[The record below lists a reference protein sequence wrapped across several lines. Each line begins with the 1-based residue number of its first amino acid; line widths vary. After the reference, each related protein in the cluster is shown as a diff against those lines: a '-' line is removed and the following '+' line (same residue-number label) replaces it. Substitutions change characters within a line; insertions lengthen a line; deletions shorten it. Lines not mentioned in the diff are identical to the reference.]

1 MWKAYESTCLSIRI
15 HIPVVK
21 ICEFILF
28 VETDF
33 SFRRSYRSRQSKR
46 HCTSVCLSNGR
57 EIAAINVPVLALAA
71 QIKLY
76 SNEIAFIGS

>member
-1 MWKAYESTCLSIRI
+1 MKVHACPSEYIFPSLKFASLFSLLKLIFRSDRVI
-15 HIPVVK
+15 DHAKVNVPV
-21 ICEFILF
+21 
-28 VETDF
+28 
-33 SFRRSYRSRQSKR
+33 Q
-46 HCTSVCLSNGR
+46 VCLSNGR